1 MGRVNSKQREPE
13 NEQGCCTL
21 EKGERRETPNL
32 VILKGN
38 VGAGLGGKITEEEPI
53 EEVR

>member
-1 MGRVNSKQREPE
+1 MSRVAVPWRKVKGEK
-13 NEQGCCTL
+13 GKG
-21 EKGERRETPNL
+21 EKGERRERRE
-32 VILKGN
+32 ILKGN